1 MDTTTTCSMCP
12 PPEAVNDVQAFFDQW
27 EDEGQVD
34 ILQKL
39 SELIILTASR
49 CLLGK
54 EVREN
59 LFNTVYKYFH
69 DLDMGM
75 RPISVFFPYLPIEAH
90 RKRDAAR
97 AELARIFSKVRSF
110 ALICCATDDGTR
122 DCADGHMHMLR
133 RSSGYSAP

>member
-1 MDTTTTCSMCP
+1 MLFSVGD
-12 PPEAVNDVQAFFDQW
+12 DQT
-27 EDEGQVD
+27 DSCGGRLVF
-34 ILQKL
+34 
-39 SELIILTASR
+39 TGHCR
-49 CLLGK
+49 